1 VKSRKTMAPKNGN
14 SLNGWIDMKTIL
26 LYSVKKQLLYLS
38 VVLMIGV
45 PGCQPGPPE
54 KPNIILIFADDQCYE
69 TIHALGNDEII
80 TPNLD
85 RIAGRGVTFT
95 RAYNMGGWHGA
106 VCVASRTM
114 LNTGLFL
121 WHARQETTGN
131 DNIERWQEQGKMW
144 SQLMEKAGYDTYMT
158 GKWHVGAD
166 AEKTFMTATDI
177 RGGMPNQ
184 TPEGY
189 NRPIEG
195 QADVWSPY
203 DTAFGGFWKG
213 GTHWTE
219 KLANTAASFIE
230 SAAGKDKPFF
240 MYLAFNA
247 VHDPRQSPK
256 EYVDMYPLENISLP
270 VNFLP
275 EYPYKDSIGCDPGL
289 RDEKL
294 VPFPRTPYAI
304 KVNRQEYYALATY
317 MDEQIGRIL
326 DAIDQSGKSD
336 NTYIFFTAD
345 HGLGVG
351 QHGLV
356 GKQNMY
362 DHSVR
367 VPLMVYGKGIPEN
380 IRLDMPVYLQD
391 IMPSTLE
398 LAGIEVPDYVEFKS
412 LFPLIRGEE
421 SMQYDA
427 IYGAYTD
434 RQRMITRDGYKLI
447 LYPRVPAARLYCLAE
462 DPYEMKDLSG
472 DPSFEGKMKELF
484 HSFLHWQEETGDTLD
499 IRSAFTDL
507 L

>member
-1 VKSRKTMAPKNGN
+1 
-14 SLNGWIDMKTIL
+14 MKRL
-26 LYSVKKQLLYLS
+26 LLFIPM
-38 VVLMIGV
+38 VLMIGV
-45 PGCQPGPPE
+45 FGCDTGPVE

-69 TIHALGNDEII
+69 TIHAFGNDEII

-95 RAYNMGGWHGA
+95 HAYNMGGWHGA

-114 LNTGLFL
+114 LNTGRFL
-121 WHARQETTGN
+121 WHAQQETVN
-131 DNIERWQEQGKMW
+131 HDRIDAWQEQGKMW

-166 AEKTFMTATDI
+166 AEKAFMTATDI

-203 DTAFGGFWKG
+203 DTTFGGFWKG
-213 GTHWTE
+213 GVHWTK

-230 SAAGKDKPFF
+230 TAAGKEKPFF

-247 VHDPRQSPK
+247 VHDPRQAPK

-326 DAIDQSGKSD
+326 DALEKSGKAD

-351 QHGLV
+351 HHGLV

-367 VPLMVYGKGIPEN
+367 VPLIVFGKGIPEN
-380 IRLDMPVYLQD
+380 KRVDIPVYLQD

-398 LAGIEVPDYVEFKS
+398 LAGIEIPDYVEFKS
-412 LFPLIRGEE
+412 LFPLIRDEKNV
-421 SMQYDA
+421 QYQA
-427 IYGAYTD
+427 IYGAYQD
-434 RQRMITRDGYKLI
+434 YQRMITEEGYKLI
-447 LYPRVPAARLYCLAE
+447 MYPRVPVARLYNLVE
-462 DPYEMKDLSG
+462 DPYEMDDLAG
-472 DPSFEGKMKELF
+472 DPAFDEKMKELF
-484 HSFLHWQEETGDTLD
+484 NSFLELQEETGDTLD
-499 IRSAFTDL
+499 IKPAFQEL